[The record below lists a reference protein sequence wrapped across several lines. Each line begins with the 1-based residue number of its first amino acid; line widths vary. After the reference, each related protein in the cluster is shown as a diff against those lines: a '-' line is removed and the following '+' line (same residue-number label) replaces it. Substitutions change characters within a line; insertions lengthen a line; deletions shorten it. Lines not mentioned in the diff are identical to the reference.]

1 MNTKPSSTAT
11 GQLFIDT
18 DGKLFTKPSGGG
30 SGGAVND
37 VQINGIPVLSLAHV
51 GDAVYEILVRTWL
64 CTHGRV
70 TSKGLHKET
79 VRFVAAPAQAKAM
92 EKLLPLLSEAETNIY
107 RRGRN
112 TRVNSVPQ
120 HANIQEYH
128 TATGLESLFGWL
140 WLRGDTARIEELF
153 AKIME
158 EEDAS

>member
-1 MNTKPSSTAT
+1 MCSEYLRPRMDDAALLAMSNL
-11 GQLFIDT
+11 G
-18 DGKLFTKPSGGG
+18 
-30 SGGAVND
+30 
-37 VQINGIPVLSLAHV
+37 LAHV

-70 TSKGLHKET
+70 TSRGLHKET

-92 EKLLPLLSEAETNIY
+92 EKLLSLLNEAETGIY
-107 RRGRN
+107 KRGRK

-120 HANIQEYH
+120 HANMQEYH
-128 TATGLESLFGWL
+128 AATGLECLFGWL
-140 WLRGDTARIEELF
+140 WLRGDTERIEELF